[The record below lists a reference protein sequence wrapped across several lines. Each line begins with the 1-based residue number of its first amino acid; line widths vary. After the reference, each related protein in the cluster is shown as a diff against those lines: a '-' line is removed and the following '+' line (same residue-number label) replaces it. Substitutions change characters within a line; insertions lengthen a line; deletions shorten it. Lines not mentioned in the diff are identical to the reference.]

1 MSMRPNR
8 FSVVLAVAVV
18 SACTVGPDYQ
28 RPPVVVPASYKEEG
42 WKVGEPRD
50 AIDRGAWWSIYDD
63 PVLDGLERQI
73 DVSSQTLR
81 ASEAAYRQAQAIV
94 AEARA
99 QFFPTVDAT
108 ASATRS
114 GTGGRSVSTGGN
126 GARTLYDLNTTASWD
141 LDLWGRIHRL
151 VEGDIASAQ
160 ASAADLASARLSVQ
174 AALATDYFSL
184 RIDDELKRLLDDTVV
199 SFTRSLTITQNQYR
213 VGVAAASDVALARA
227 QVQGTQAQAIN
238 VGVQRA
244 QLEHAI
250 AVLVGKPAPDF
261 SIAIA
266 PRLATRVP
274 SIPPGMPSTL
284 LERRPDIAAAERL
297 MASANAQIG
306 VAVAAFYPDLTL
318 SASFGFQG
326 FNFGSLLQAANKVWS
341 VGPQLAETVFDGG
354 LRTAQVEQFRAAYD
368 QTVANHRQTVLLG
381 FQQVEDELAALRIL
395 VQQAEV
401 QDQAVKSAQEAERL
415 ILNQYLAGT
424 VAYTSVVTVQVTAL
438 ADEENALTIYQN
450 RLTASVALI
459 NALGGGWNS
468 SQLPSDTQV
477 KAGGMRDAGTEAAAT
492 AAIP

>member
-1 MSMRPNR
+1 MRPNR
-8 FSVVLAVAVV
+8 LSAIVAVALV

-42 WKVGEPRD
+42 WKIGEPRD
-50 AIDRGAWWSIYDD
+50 AIDRGAWWSIYED
-63 PVLDGLERQI
+63 PVLDELERQI

-99 QFFPTVDAT
+99 QYFPTVDT
-108 ASATRS
+108 TLSATRS
-114 GTGGRSVSTGGN
+114 GTGGRTTISTGAN
-126 GARTLYDLNTTASWD
+126 KTLYDLNATASWD

-261 SIAIA
+261 SIAVA

-318 SASFGFQG
+318 SASFGYQG
-326 FNFGSLLQAANKVWS
+326 FNFGSLIQAANKVWS

-368 QTVANHRQTVLLG
+368 QTVANYRQTVLVG

-438 ADEENALTIYQN
+438 ADEESSLTIYQN

-459 NALGGGWNS
+459 NALGGGWDS

>member
-8 FSVVLAVAVV
+8 FSAIVAVALV

-73 DVSSQTLR
+73 DISSQTLK

-94 AEARA
+94 AQARS
-99 QFFPTVDAT
+99 QYFPTVDAT
-108 ASATRS
+108 LSATRS
-114 GTGGRSVSTGGN
+114 GTGGRSISASTN
-126 GARTLYDLNTTASWD
+126 KTLYDLNATASWD

-151 VEGDIASAQ
+151 VEGDIANAQ
-160 ASAADLASARLSVQ
+160 VSAADLASTRLSVQ

-184 RIDDELKRLLDDTVV
+184 RIADEQKRLLDDTVV
-199 SFTRSLTITQNQYR
+199 SFTRSFQIAQNQYR

-227 QVQGTQAQAIN
+227 QVQSTQAQSIN
-238 VGVQRA
+238 VGVLRA

-250 AVLVGKPAPDF
+250 AVLVGQPASDF
-261 SIAIA
+261 SIATVL
-266 PRLATRVP
+266 PLRTRVP
-274 SIPPGMPSTL
+274 AIPPGMPSTL

-297 MASANAQIG
+297 MAAANAQIG
-306 VAVAAFYPDLTL
+306 VAVAAYYPNLTL

-326 FNFGSLLQAANKVWS
+326 FNFGSLIQAANKVWS

-354 LRTAQVEQFRAAYD
+354 LRDAQVEQFRAAYD
-368 QTVANHRQTVLLG
+368 QNVANYRQTVLVG

-395 VQQAEV
+395 VQQAEL

-415 ILNQYLAGT
+415 TLNQYLAGT

-438 ADEENALTIYQN
+438 ADEQTALSIYQS
-450 RLTASVALI
+450 RLNASVALI
-459 NALGGGWNS
+459 NALGGGWDV
-468 SQLPSDTQV
+468 SQLPTDAQV
-477 KAGGMRDAGTEAAAT
+477 KNGGMRDAGTEATVTVAV
-492 AAIP
+492 P